1 MPAFEKYV
9 IADAAAKLRQSAALA
24 GNFLSVSKASN
35 PGVFVRSCQGAITE
49 DPAPSSRFRGPR
61 SNKSLDRTPVASAA
75 LRGCVIGGAGHFNRY
90 APN

>member
-35 PGVFVRSCQGAITE
+35 PGDFVRSRPGSITAY
-49 DPAPSSRFRGPR
+49 PSPSSRFRGPR
-61 SNKSLDRTPVASAA
+61 SNKSRQSTA
-75 LRGCVIGGAGHFNRY
+75 LRAATAFNR
-90 APN
+90 